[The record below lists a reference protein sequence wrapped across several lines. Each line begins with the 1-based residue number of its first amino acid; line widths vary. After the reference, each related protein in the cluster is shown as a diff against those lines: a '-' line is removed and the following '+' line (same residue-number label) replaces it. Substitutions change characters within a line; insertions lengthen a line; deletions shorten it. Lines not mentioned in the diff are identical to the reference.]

1 LRYHNLSWGRNQGYA
16 VTTTGRLARVTA
28 WIPLGK
34 VQSLRLLQGP
44 LQRRLRLATIRL
56 DTAGRPLHSAI
67 RDRDSIEA
75 RQVLQELTG
84 LARAARHADRS
95 GAQA

>member
-1 LRYHNLSWGRNQGYA
+1 LRYHNLSWGRNSRYA
-16 VTTTGRLARVTA
+16 VTTTGRLAHVTS

-34 VQSLRLLQGP
+34 VQSLRLVQGP
-44 LQRRLRLATIRL
+44 LQRRLRLATIHL

-67 RDRDSIEA
+67 RDRDSDEA

-84 LARAARHADRS
+84 LARAAR
-95 GAQA
+95 GAP